1 MSDVTETP
9 LPGVG
14 VRMDFTTRGNERI
27 GLIAHRAGHRDLL
40 IYDRDDPDECG
51 RVVRLEE
58 DDVRTLADLLGVS
71 HVAEELTHHLQSI
84 QGMAI
89 DWVPVDGT
97 SACAGRTLRDMG
109 VNRTIGA
116 SVVAVIRGEQTIQ
129 SPPEEFV
136 LIDGDTAVVVGTDEG
151 VRQLFDLLQ
160 AR

>member
-1 MSDVTETP
+1 MSEVTETP

-14 VRMDFTTRGNERI
+14 VRMDFMTRGNERI
-27 GLIAHRAGHRDLL
+27 GLISHRTGVRDLL
-40 IYDRDDPDECG
+40 IYDRDDPDSCG

-71 HVAEELTHHLQSI
+71 HVSEELTHLQSI
-84 QGMAI
+84 QGLAI

-109 VNRTIGA
+109 VNRNLGA
-116 SVVAVIRGEQTIQ
+116 SVVAVIRGEETIQ

-136 LIDGDTAVVVGTDEG
+136 LIDGDTAVAVGTDEG
-151 VRQLFDLLQ
+151 VRTLFDLLQ